1 MEKKNWFN
9 KTFKEVEKELET
21 DLEKGL
27 NKEKVE
33 ERQEKYGFNELQQVA
48 KKSLFQ
54 RFLEQFKDFSI
65 IVLIIA
71 AIVSGIVGVLQG
83 EGITDT
89 IIILI
94 VVIVNAI
101 IGVAQESKAEKSL
114 EALQKLSDHASKVI
128 RNENMEVVP
137 SKELVPGDIVVL
149 DTGDYIPAD
158 LRIIEAVNLKT
169 QESSLT
175 GESVPVEKTSE
186 IIEEQEI
193 GIGDRKNMLFS
204 SSLVTY
210 GRGKGIVV
218 ETGMTT
224 EVGKIAGMI
233 NSTEKQETPLQQ
245 KLDKLGK
252 TLGIAALVICAVI
265 FILGILQGKEIIS
278 MFMTAVSLAV
288 AAIPEGL
295 VAVSTIVLAIGVQK
309 MVKKNAIVKRLPA
322 VETLGSATV
331 ICSDKT
337 GTLTQNKMTV
347 ERIFWNDATREA
359 SNISDDEID
368 EELTKLVY
376 ANMLCN
382 DTKISSD
389 GTLTGDPTETALV
402 DMGFKL
408 NFDPSIYDRMER
420 VEEIPFDS
428 DRKLM
433 TTVNKV
439 GDKYVVYTK
448 GGIDEILKR
457 CTSYEIGGQISEEL
471 ESYINKIRQE
481 NEKMAQNALRVL
493 GCAYKEIDHIPTKE
507 EMKTIEND
515 LIFIGMVGMID
526 PPREEAKLAVEKC
539 KTAGIKTVMIT
550 GDHKIT
556 ATAIAKKLGILEN
569 DDEAI
574 TGLELEQMTDEELEK
589 NVRHYSVYA
598 RVSPEHKVRIVK
610 AWQKNGEVVAMTGD
624 GVNDSPALKKADIG
638 CAMGIVGTDVA
649 KEAADVILTDDN
661 FATVVSAVEEGRK
674 IYDNILKV
682 IQFLLSSNI
691 GEVVVLFFATL
702 LTPLFSKWFGI
713 TDINGL
719 EILLPIHILWI
730 NLVTDSLPAL
740 ALAFDPAN
748 SDIMQRK
755 PIKPGKGIFTK
766 GMTWRV
772 VYQGI
777 MIGGLTL
784 AAFMIGLA
792 TTKEPIGTLTLDQSK
807 IEVGQTMAFVTLALS
822 ELVHV
827 FNVRDNKKSIFKTG
841 IFNNMKLIGA
851 IIISALL
858 MFVIL
863 LIPGLREIFSIPVLP
878 KENIIELICLV
889 LAPIVIVEIFKL
901 LKINGSK
908 DE

>member
-1 MEKKNWFN
+1 MEKRNWFN

-27 NKEKVE
+27 SKEKVE

-252 TLGIAALVICAVI
+252 TLGIASLVICAVI

-359 SNISDDEID
+359 SNILDDEID

-457 CTSYEIGGQISEEL
+457 CTSYEIGGQISEKL

-851 IIISALL
+851 IIISAVL